1 MWGLIMKYMWAVC
14 DVEADGKYYA
24 YPIRIS
30 VADNLLSKL
39 TIKAIHTLSV
49 YDNRTKKEWNQNH
62 IHERGIEWL
71 LNMDDMKETLNWNLN
86 GDSSKYQFK
95 WAQTANGY
103 SEGYAYIYD

>member
-1 MWGLIMKYMWAVC
+1 MRRKTLKDAKIVIV
-14 DVEADGKYYA
+14 VEGNKF
-24 YPIRIS
+24 S
-30 VADNLLSKL
+30 
-39 TIKAIHTLSV
+39 KAIHTLSV